1 MATKKVKE
9 EVKDEV
15 VKKVKTTKKPSLRKP
30 RVKKAKP
37 AEVKE
42 VVEQEVLPQVEN
54 ATYESTKIV
63 SEHKESVEEKA
74 EEAKDIVVET
84 VSLTTRIK
92 LFVKNLF
99 KK

>member
-1 MATKKVKE
+1 MAKKAKE
-9 EVKDEV
+9 EIKDEV
-15 VKKVKTTKKPSLRKP
+15 VKNVKTTKKPSLRKP

-54 ATYESTKIV
+54 ATYEATKIV

-74 EEAKDIVVET
+74 EEAKKIVVET

-92 LFVKNLF
+92 LFVKKLF